1 MVIFGTACLTLRYM
15 KCQLWSLMASVRVP
29 EHLGSKLLS
38 VRFQLE

>member
-1 MVIFGTACLTLRYM
+1 MVIFGIACLTLRYM
-15 KCQLWSLMASVRVP
+15 KCQLWSLMASVRDP